1 VSRDKLPLGWAEP
14 EQPLRPLPA
23 TDVDAKKETIDPL
36 STEVPDEPTELFT
49 KWKKQQ
55 NS

>member
-1 VSRDKLPLGWAEP
+1 MDWNICGQLHPSTRVA
-14 EQPLRPLPA
+14 QRPA
-23 TDVDAKKETIDPL
+23 SDVYHAKKETIDPL